1 MPNKAETKDSIR
13 PLSDDEETF
22 TFDLPSLTPAG
33 AQGIKISDKIM
44 EP

>member
-22 TFDLPSLTPAG
+22 TFDLPFLTPTG